1 MRRLFI
7 LQIHCF
13 LVFIDSDALHI
24 NGVWDTSNFFHYVT
38 RFGFQKVVKNK
49 ELETQGYVYGNISS
63 VESSSRYTFA
73 IIHEHIFPE
82 FYEGREHYPENN
94 VCQQMLERL
103 DCDMAVNSTEGILG
117 GIPVVTTTED
127 GKLLVGDSMF
137 TYPIRER
144 AEPRFWFLSMVA
156 CQRVSPCHWEISRQ
170 KEATQVRYSVWL
182 VNGSPD
188 SKHLN
193 PFEHQFSFDEQDV
206 IEIYLSFLLA
216 YIVLLPIQTWAHG
229 RQTGYH
235 LLPRVLTIAIGFELG
250 GIFLNLVH
258 YLKFASDG
266 VPVDPVR
273 ITGNLLDSFGQSC
286 LMLVLILVARGQRIS
301 ARPPSDWNAS
311 TLVFVAWAFAS
322 VLYAILFAWN
332 LVEEDEINDIDQWS
346 TWPGYLAL
354 ALRMIIAIWFIYD
367 LTRTF
372 TVETCEKRMHLY
384 LHVGAGFLVW
394 FVYLPIVALVCS
406 HISALNRFKT
416 ILCISYA
423 ADFIAFA
430 TLVHLFWPCRSSVL
444 HDFHVDAAST
454 SGSSKA
460 VSIFN
465 FLFSANNDATNY
477 DDDDEDDDD
486 SGVCQLIAA
495 EERPDGGAV
504 SPVSSSASA
513 STREEANSESPTT
526 TSSSASSASTRRG
539 FGRRKQQ
546 QQQQRRRDT
555 QRERFI
561 SNSVYGVEEVD
572 HSLIAELLEEDNR
585 HTVT

>member
-1 MRRLFI
+1 
-7 LQIHCF
+7 
-13 LVFIDSDALHI
+13 
-24 NGVWDTSNFFHYVT
+24 
-38 RFGFQKVVKNK
+38 
-49 ELETQGYVYGNISS
+49 
-63 VESSSRYTFA
+63 
-73 IIHEHIFPE
+73 
-82 FYEGREHYPENN
+82 
-94 VCQQMLERL
+94 
-103 DCDMAVNSTEGILG
+103 
-117 GIPVVTTTED
+117 
-127 GKLLVGDSMF
+127 MF
-137 TYPIRER
+137 TYPIREL

-156 CQRVSPCHWEISRQ
+156 CQRVSSCRWEISRQ
-170 KEATQVRYSVWL
+170 EEATQVHYSVWL

-206 IEIYLSFLLA
+206 IEIYLSFLLT

-229 RQTGYH
+229 RQTGY
-235 LLPRVLTIAIGFELG
+235 LLPRVLTVAIGFELG

-286 LMLVLILVARGQRIS
+286 LMLVLILLARGHNIS
-301 ARPPSDWNAS
+301 ARPLDRKSSAF
-311 TLVFVAWAFAS
+311 VFTAWALS
-322 VLYAILFAWN
+322 SCLYAVLFAWN

-372 TVETCEKRMHLY
+372 AIETCEKRMHLY

-430 TLVHLFWPCRSSVL
+430 TLVHLFWPSRSSVL
-444 HDFHVDAAST
+444 HDFHVDTAST
-454 SGSSKA
+454 SESKA
-460 VSIFN
+460 VSTFN
-465 FLFSANNDATNY
+465 FLFSANNDA
-477 DDDDEDDDD
+477 DEDDGDGDDD
-486 SGVCQLIAA
+486 SGVCHLLAN
-495 EERPDGGAV
+495 EERLDGAG
-504 SPVSSSASA
+504 
-513 STREEANSESPTT
+513 
-526 TSSSASSASTRRG
+526 SSASSREAVESPTSSTASSSS
-539 FGRRKQQ
+539 KKK
-546 QQQQRRRDT
+546 QQRRRDT
-555 QRERFI
+555 RERFI

-572 HSLIAELLEEDNR
+572 HGLIAELLEEDNR
-585 HTVT
+585 HPAT